1 MKQKQAELAF
11 EQQVAIS
18 GHAHTE
24 EYMML
29 LIREGRDI
37 ALAGRVPEQKHLRY
51 AAMTGRLPARVIGSM
66 VEFGCDPSDAM
77 DYCVSPRMVR
87 TLVKL
92 GGDPSKLTYFGDS
105 RFVDRDS
112 LHDSSREEKFR
123 KPKLLFKTF
132 RERILL
138 GGVFPVHVADWYD
151 EFIDTEWDL
160 VTSSDELLGFRRL
173 YKAAVGP
180 GYSLYKMTA
189 EFVRYNKFLP
199 VKVFFNRHFESV
211 SARVCGVVQ
220 APQYGM
226 RLNTGSKNKNVRG
239 LRSVLEKLLDVENE
253 GITRLVVSF
262 L

>member
-1 MKQKQAELAF
+1 MKQKQVEWTF
-11 EQQVAIS
+11 EQRVAIS

-24 EYMML
+24 EDMML

-37 ALAGRVPEQKHLRY
+37 ALAGGVPEQKHLRY
-51 AAMTGRLPARVIGSM
+51 AVMTGRLPVRVIGSM

-87 TLVKL
+87 ALVKN

-105 RFVDRDS
+105 RFVDGDS
-112 LHDSSREEKFR
+112 YLESSHEEKFR

-138 GGVFPVHVADWYD
+138 GGVFPAHVVDWYD
-151 EFIDTEWDL
+151 EFVDWDWEYDY
-160 VTSSDELLGFRRL
+160 SDELLGFRRM

-180 GYSLYKMTA
+180 VISVYKMTT
-189 EFVRYNKFLP
+189 EFVRYKKFLP
-199 VKVFFNRHFESV
+199 VRVFFNRHFESV

-226 RLNTGSKNKNVRG
+226 RLSAGSKNKNVRE
-239 LRSVLEKLLDVENE
+239 LRRVLEKLLDVEHE

>member
-1 MKQKQAELAF
+1 
-11 EQQVAIS
+11 
-18 GHAHTE
+18 
-24 EYMML
+24 ML

-37 ALAGRVPEQKHLRY
+37 ALAGRIPEQKHLRY
-51 AAMTGRLPARVIGSM
+51 AVMTGRLPVRVIGSM
-66 VEFGCDPSDAM
+66 IGFGCDPSDAM

-87 TLVKL
+87 ALVKY

-105 RFVDRDS
+105 RFVDGDS
-112 LHDSSREEKFR
+112 YLESSHEEKFR

-138 GGVFPVHVADWYD
+138 GGAFPAHVVDWYD
-151 EFIDTEWDL
+151 EFVDWDWEYD
-160 VTSSDELLGFRRL
+160 SSDELLGFRRM

-180 GYSLYKMTA
+180 EISVYKMTT

-199 VKVFFNRHFESV
+199 VRVFFNRHFESV

-220 APQYGM
+220 APRYGM
-226 RLNTGSKNKNVRG
+226 RLSAGSKNKNVQELRG
-239 LRSVLEKLLDVENE
+239 VLEKLLDVEHE
-253 GITRLVVSF
+253 GITRVIVSF